1 MLMLRCAV
9 NSLTKRCFASVF
21 ATALLATCSF
31 AAAAEKEIPD
41 DAIRKF
47 QEETK
52 DIKNQVLPL
61 GRLVVSQRG
70 GKTIITSDNGRY
82 RFQAPIIDTWTKLE
96 INSYEDAVFSSEHLP
111 MENIGLKS
119 EMLAPLIYGDNA
131 EQKVLVFLSPDDPA
145 SRRFLNEL
153 PSLKDR
159 FKFEL
164 VVVPANSTPTKW
176 AASFSCVDDEEQALD
191 ALLSGK
197 GINNLQFAAG
207 CDLQML
213 NNRMLAFRLLGFYD
227 LPTVIAPSSRL
238 SIGDRADGW
247 KKFLMENM
255 Q

>member
-1 MLMLRCAV
+1 MLRCAV
-9 NSLTKRCFASVF
+9 NSLAKRYFSPFLA
-21 ATALLATCSF
+21 AALLA
-31 AAAAEKEIPD
+31 AGGPAVAVEKVIPD
-41 DAIRKF
+41 AEIRKF

-70 GKTIITSDNGRY
+70 TKTIITSDNGRY
-82 RFQAPIIDTWTKLE
+82 RFQAPIIDTWTKTE
-96 INSYEDAVFSSEHLP
+96 INSYEDAVFSAGHMP

-119 EMLAPLIYGDNA
+119 ELLAPLIYGDNA
-131 EQKVLVFLSPDDPA
+131 EQKVLVFLSPDDPG
-145 SRRFLNEL
+145 SRRFINQL
-153 PSLKDR
+153 PSLKEH
-159 FKFEL
+159 FQFEL

-176 AASFSCVDDEEQALD
+176 ATAFSCVDDKQRALD

-197 GINNLQFAAG
+197 GLNSLKFAAG

-213 NNRMLAFRLLGFYD
+213 NNRMLSFRLLGFYD